1 MIGAPPRHGC
11 NNVKLPVVTYYVCL
25 IWIVIVTQICVA
37 SRCVINIGCH
47 TFLHDCLIALLVGGS
62 FPTEH
67 DKSITVEFP
76 LVPRKL
82 KSALPFA
89 FAIEYG
95 KGTAISRPISQKMS
109 LDDATKR
116 LQSTKQSLDDAYSPP
131 GEQDFIPLLSF
142 ALNNFACSQLPR
154 DRGDEPAD
162 ARGGQQAVHRLRG
175 AHADEPAGVQD
186 QGVPVSAQ
194 VQRLGLAPDG
204 NQEGSPGEK
213 RLS

>member
-11 NNVKLPVVTYYVCL
+11 SNVKLPVVTYYVCL

-47 TFLHDCLIALLVGGS
+47 TFLHDCLIALLLGGS
-62 FPTEH
+62 FPQNT
-67 DKSITVEFP
+67 ITVEIP

-82 KSALPFA
+82 KSVLPFA
-89 FAIEYG
+89 LASEYER
-95 KGTAISRPISQKMS
+95 GTAISSLISQKMS

-131 GEQDFIPLLSF
+131 GEQDFIPLYHFHSTTTF
-142 ALNNFACSQLPR
+142 ASSQLPR

-186 QGVPVSAQ
+186 QGVPVSSQ
-194 VQRLGLAPDG
+194 VQRLRLAQDG
-204 NQEGSPGEK
+204 NQEGSPGDSPE
-213 RLS
+213 

>member
-1 MIGAPPRHGC
+1 MMGAQPRHGC

-62 FPTEH
+62 FPQNT
-67 DKSITVEFP
+67 ITVEIP

-89 FAIEYG
+89 LASEYER
-95 KGTAISRPISQKMS
+95 GTAISSLISQKMS

-131 GEQDFIPLLSF
+131 GEHDFIDFIPP
-142 ALNNFACSQLPR
+142 LPSSLK
-154 DRGDEPAD
+154 P
-162 ARGGQQAVHRLRG
+162 
-175 AHADEPAGVQD
+175 
-186 QGVPVSAQ
+186 
-194 VQRLGLAPDG
+194 
-204 NQEGSPGEK
+204 
-213 RLS
+213 